1 MGVLEDAIREHLD
14 LKRQHGASDEELTQQ
29 EAEALGPA
37 RRELPES
44 DAEDHAPETAE
55 ADAAVEAL
63 PVDTDPAIEPAVVP
77 PPIEEASADSA
88 QPEGGP
94 LPVDPPPASEP
105 AFAPP
110 PIEEASAD
118 SAQPEGRDPD
128 FGADAP
134 DQTSRRDL
142 DFD

>member
-44 DAEDHAPETAE
+44 EAEAAEAPDDEAPEHADPETPESEPVE
-55 ADAAVEAL
+55 APEAAVE
-63 PVDTDPAIEPAVVP
+63 P
-77 PPIEEASADSA
+77 PPVEPD
-88 QPEGGP
+88 
-94 LPVDPPPASEP
+94 PVVEPPV
-105 AFAPP
+105 APP
-110 PIEEASAD
+110 PVESPKDE
-118 SAQPEGRDPD
+118 DPD

-134 DQTSRRDL
+134 EQTSPRDL

>member
-29 EAEALGPA
+29 EADALGPA

-44 DAEDHAPETAE
+44 EAEAAEATDDDAAEHADPEAPESDPVE
-55 ADAAVEAL
+55 APEAAVE
-63 PVDTDPAIEPAVVP
+63 P
-77 PPIEEASADSA
+77 PPVEPD
-88 QPEGGP
+88 
-94 LPVDPPPASEP
+94 PVVEPPVAPPPVEPPPAE
-105 AFAPP
+105 PP
-110 PIEEASAD
+110 PVEA
-118 SAQPEGRDPD
+118 PKHEDPD

-134 DQTSRRDL
+134 EQTSPRDL